1 MTLDSLFAKLNYYSG
16 KDKRGKT
23 FKITEFNALLPT
35 VQDALYN
42 SELNIVT
49 AGNVTRI
56 PESRLSITP
65 LRVFQKSTSPSS
77 IEDGVLSLPADYR
90 RYISVSGNYK
100 EIEVVAQNTFN
111 DRRTS
116 VFRRP
121 EERPF
126 CYIAAT
132 DIVFCPNALS
142 SVELQ
147 YFRTPTTPYYDYC
160 QDASTLNEIYMPVGS
175 VVKADEPGVYGLY
188 DSSNNL
194 IRMSVTHSSNS
205 YPHTSTSVELEWE
218 EIYHDKFVLAMLAM
232 VGINI
237 QMNDL
242 TQYAEAKGNA

>member
-1 MTLDSLFAKLNYYSG
+1 MTLDALLTKLNYYSG

-35 VQDALYN
+35 VQDALYAA
-42 SELNIVT
+42 ELRALVAGDIQNI
-49 AGNVTRI
+49 
-56 PESRLSITP
+56 PLSRLSITP
-65 LRVFQKSTSPSS
+65 LRVFHDATTPVSV
-77 IEDGVLSLPADYR
+77 EDGVLSLPSDYR
-90 RYISVSGNYK
+90 RFISVSSAYR
-100 EIEVVAQNTFN
+100 EVEVVTQRTFN

-116 VFRRP
+116 VLRRP
-121 EERPF
+121 AERPF
-126 CYIAAT
+126 CYFTGA
-132 DIVFCPNALS
+132 DIVLCPSVLS

-160 QDASTLNEIYMPVGS
+160 QDASTMNEVYMPVGS
-175 VVKADEPGVYGLY
+175 VVRADEPGVYGLY

-194 IRMSVTHSSNS
+194 IRMSVTHSSGV
-205 YPHTSTSVELEWE
+205 YPHTSTTVELEWE
-218 EIYHDKFVLAMLAM
+218 DIYHDRFVLAMLAM